1 MLGDMTPQQ
10 LRWVP
15 PSKKGCPSSFQFVH
29 ILYLHLSRRPNLHSW
44 LPCHRPKRKDTKKEL
59 MEFPGGFEAFPWWE
73 CVVSGSKGVV
83 GDWNIRYFF
92 WSPSSMSK
100 LASQLAGAKRWEM
113 QMEIPPLPNLK
124 GLPDS
129 LPLVFSVKNSA
140 VKRATKIH

>member
-1 MLGDMTPQQ
+1 
-10 LRWVP
+10 
-15 PSKKGCPSSFQFVH
+15 
-29 ILYLHLSRRPNLHSW
+29 
-44 LPCHRPKRKDTKKEL
+44 
-59 MEFPGGFEAFPWWE
+59 
-73 CVVSGSKGVV
+73 
-83 GDWNIRYFF
+83 
-92 WSPSSMSK
+92 MSK